1 VQRDREKNQ
10 RENGGEGMRIYKVFL
25 ALTLIV
31 TGMFLGIA
39 LVIKINM
46 DNSVVA
52 LDNKI
57 DSSQQISGDLSSL
70 ENAFVGIAERVSP
83 AVVSIITER
92 TETVGGVLF
101 SPFEGDEFF
110 EKFFRDFFGEIPKRK
125 YRSMGLGSGIIVDPK
140 GYILT
145 NEHVIHNA
153 DKITVT
159 LPDGREFKAK
169 LIGKDYRSDI
179 AVLKI
184 NAQNLPYAVLGDSD
198 SVKIGQWAIAI
209 GNPFGFAVHSPKPTV
224 TVGVISALHRQLP
237 ATEYRERI
245 YTDLI
250 QTDAA
255 INPGNSGG
263 PLVNLRGE
271 VIGINVAIYTTSGG
285 YQGVGFAIPVNQAK
299 YVMSKLIKGEE
310 VTYGWLGVKVQ
321 DLTQELAE
329 YFGISDQ
336 KGALVAKV
344 LKGSPAQ
351 KAGLKE
357 GDVIRKFNGQEI
369 ENTADLV
376 NKVTHTEAGKT
387 VEIEVIRNKK
397 PLILK
402 VKIGKRP
409 LNLAEIETAG
419 EYSWRG
425 ITVSDL
431 TEDLCKKF
439 GVEEEEGVVVVNVEE
454 DSPAWRVGIKVGDLI
469 QEINHH
475 LITNIQDFQEATQK
489 IRGKALVRT
498 QRGYFLIPS
507 EE

>member
-1 VQRDREKNQ
+1 MKVY
-10 RENGGEGMRIYKVFL
+10 RIFL
-25 ALTLIV
+25 ALTLLVAGI
-31 TGMFLGIA
+31 FLGVA
-39 LVIKINM
+39 LIIRLNM
-46 DNSVVA
+46 DTSVAA
-52 LDNKI
+52 LNGENTDT
-57 DSSQQISGDLSSL
+57 SSVSGGSLASL
-70 ENAFVGIAERVSP
+70 EDAFVRVAEKVSP
-83 AVVSIITER
+83 AVVSIVTER

-110 EKFFRDFFGEIPKRK
+110 DKFFRDFFGEVPKRK
-125 YRSMGLGSGIIVDPK
+125 FRSMGLGSGIIVDPK
-140 GYILT
+140 GYIVT

-153 DKITVT
+153 DKIMVT

-198 SVKIGQWAIAI
+198 KVKIGQWAIAI

-285 YQGVGFAIPVNQAK
+285 YQGVGFAIPSNQAK
-299 YVMSKLIKGEE
+299 YIMDKLIRGEE

-321 DLTQELAE
+321 DLNQELAE

-357 GDVIRKFNGQEI
+357 GDVIRKFNGQEV
-369 ENTADLV
+369 ENTSDLV
-376 NKVTHTEAGKT
+376 NKVAHTEAGKT
-387 VEIEVIRNKK
+387 AEIEVIRNKK
-397 PLILK
+397 PLTLK

-409 LNLAEIETAG
+409 LNLAEAETAG

-431 TEDLCKKF
+431 SEDLRKKF
-439 GVEEEEGVVVVNVEE
+439 RIEEEQGVVVVDVKE
-454 DSPAWRVGIKVGDLI
+454 DSAAWSAGIKVGDVI
-469 QEINHH
+469 SEINHK
-475 LITNIQDFQEATQK
+475 LITDVDDFEKVTQGIK
-489 IRGKALVRT
+489 GKALVRT
-498 QRGYFLIPS
+498 QRGYFLISP
-507 EE
+507 EG

>member
-1 VQRDREKNQ
+1 VKAH
-10 RENGGEGMRIYKVFL
+10 KVFF
-25 ALTLIV
+25 ALTLLV
-31 TGMFLGIA
+31 AGMFLGIA
-39 LVIKINM
+39 LVIRTNM
-46 DNSVVA
+46 DNSVAA
-52 LDNKI
+52 LDEKANSPVI
-57 DSSQQISGDLSSL
+57 SDSNVTSL
-70 ENAFVGIAERVSP
+70 ENAFVKVAEKVSP
-83 AVVSIITER
+83 AVVSIVSER
-92 TETVGGVLF
+92 TETVGGILF

-110 EKFFRDFFGEIPKRK
+110 DKFFRDFFGEVPKRK
-125 YRSMGLGSGIIVDPK
+125 FRSMGLGSGIIVDPK

-159 LPDGREFKAK
+159 LPDGREFRAK

-184 NAQNLPYAVLGDSD
+184 KAENLPYVVLGDSD
-198 SVKIGQWAIAI
+198 KVKIGQWAIAI

-285 YQGVGFAIPVNQAK
+285 YQGIGFAIPSNQAK
-299 YVMSKLIKGEE
+299 YIMAKLIKGEE
-310 VTYGWLGVKVQ
+310 VSYGWLGVKVQ
-321 DLTQELAE
+321 DLNQELAE
-329 YFGISDQ
+329 YFGLPDQ

-344 LKGSPAQ
+344 LKGGPAE
-351 KAGLKE
+351 KAGMKE
-357 GDVIRKFNGQEI
+357 GDVIRKFNGQEV

-376 NKVTHTEAGKT
+376 NKVAHTEAGKT
-387 VEIEVIRNKK
+387 VEIEIIRDKK
-397 PLILK
+397 PLTLK

-409 LNLAEIETAG
+409 LTLTEETAGG

-431 TEDLCKKF
+431 TLDVRKKF
-439 GVEEEEGVVVVNVEE
+439 GIEEEGKGVVVIAVEEE
-454 DSPAWRVGIKVGDLI
+454 SPAWNAGIKVGDI
-469 QEINHH
+469 IEEINHH
-475 LITNIQDFQEATQK
+475 LISNVDDFEKVTQQIK
-489 IRGKALVRT
+489 GKALVRT
-498 QRGYFLIPS
+498 QRGYFLIPP